1 MSSSW
6 SDLTAAQKFAILSD
20 SSGLDHI
27 HPDPKEDS
35 TWIGAYRL
43 GGGSFGQVTTWICV
57 DGATRRPIKNVA
69 IKDTWDADSTEE
81 KGTYS
86 NVYNSLVAKGMD
98 FGADPGAA
106 LGKANIDKRF
116 QKEAY
121 LQGIMTEPSSNQEIY
136 SVPLWGYRRRP
147 ESVRP
152 GYNQW
157 RLYMPLYEYG
167 DLHQVIVAHRIHQ
180 RGIPEPFIW
189 HTFRCL
195 LTGAEQLT
203 EQVRKRQGSDKDD
216 VIIVFDMKPDN
227 ILLAPP
233 NQTST
238 FPIYP
243 RAHIADL
250 GGGCKFAPHNHLY
263 GSSTGFA

>member
-1 MSSSW
+1 MSLVSK
-6 SDLTAAQKFAILSD
+6 LTEAQKFAILSD
-20 SSGLDHI
+20 KSGLDHV

-43 GGGSFGQVTTWICV
+43 GGGSFGEVTTWICV
-57 DGATRRPIKNVA
+57 DRATHRPIKSVA
-69 IKDTWDADSTEE
+69 IKDSFDKGSTEE
-81 KGTYS
+81 KGAYS
-86 NVYNSLVAKGMD
+86 NVYNSLVAKGLD
-98 FGADPGAA
+98 FGVDPSAA

-116 QKEAY
+116 SKEAY

-136 SVPLWGYRRRP
+136 SVPLLGYRRRLD
-147 ESVRP
+147 SVRP
-152 GYNQW
+152 GYNHW

-167 DLHQVIVAHRIHQ
+167 DLFELIAAHRVRG

-189 HTFRCL
+189 HTLRCL

-203 EQVRKRQGSDKDD
+203 EQVRKRQGSEEED
-216 VIIVFDMKPDN
+216 VIVVFDMKPDN

-233 NQTST
+233 DQTST

-250 GGGCKFAPHNHLY
+250 GGGCKFFP
-263 GSSTGFA
+263 

>member
-1 MSSSW
+1 MSLKSK
-6 SDLTAAQKFAILSD
+6 LTEAQKVTILSD
-20 SSGLDHI
+20 NSGLKYI

-35 TWIGAYRL
+35 TWIGGYRL
-43 GGGSFGQVTTWICV
+43 GGGSFGEVTTWICV
-57 DGATRRPIKNVA
+57 DKATRRPIKNVA
-69 IKDTWDADSTEE
+69 IKDAFDTDSTEE
-81 KGTYS
+81 KGAYS
-86 NVYNSLVAKGMD
+86 NVYNSLVSKGLD
-98 FGADPGAA
+98 FGADPNAA
-106 LGKANIDKRF
+106 LGNANIDRRF
-116 QKEAY
+116 FKEAY
-121 LQGIMTEPSSNQEIY
+121 LQGIMTEPDSNQEIY

-167 DLHQVIVAHRIHQ
+167 DLYNLIVAHKIEQ

-189 HTFRCL
+189 HTLRCL
-195 LTGAEQLT
+195 LSGAEQLT
-203 EQVRKRQGSDKDD
+203 EQVRKRQGSHQED
-216 VIIVFDMKPDN
+216 VIVVMDMKPDN

-243 RAHIADL
+243 RTHIADL
-250 GGGCKFAPHNHLY
+250 GGGCKFVLHNHLY
-263 GSSTGFA
+263 RSFVGFA